1 MYIWRIGTIPRG
13 HLYYSSGPFH
23 NIFIFACIV
32 PLSVSPGK
40 RTTSIKY
47 KQVLQSYTCF
57 SFYTLKAEIYI
68 TISSLY
74 FCHCRFLF
82 RSSVLARPFPTI
94 SLSNNCTP
102 HYILYQDFNKKSLEN
117 RFILSNISTSNE
129 IQWIPSVINM
139 CIMSIT
145 LLYFCL
151 LRIRITHKKLSST
164 CCNANILIIIRN
176 LFFIVHQLRFI
187 YSIVYT
193 KMMCLKKLFTLYTT
207 SQEYKKTQIY
217 LFHQKILNTVFCNI
231 SSFKE
236 NTNRKNIVATKGFFT
251 SLLNWNKISGY
262 SIKTGTVRF
271 INEQKLSFYQISTC
285 LIIHHI

>member
-1 MYIWRIGTIPRG
+1 MVPFITYLFLLALLHFQFLQEKEQLLSNTNK
-13 HLYYSSGPFH
+13 YYRATLASVFILEKLKSTLPSAL
-23 NIFIFACIV
+23 FIFVIV
-32 PLSVSPGK
+32 EFCSEVQYWPARS
-40 RTTSIKY
+40 
-47 KQVLQSYTCF
+47 Q
-57 SFYTLKAEIYI
+57 
-68 TISSLY
+68 TIS
-74 FCHCRFLF
+74 H
-82 RSSVLARPFPTI
+82 SS
-94 SLSNNCTP
+94 NCTP
-102 HYILYQDFNKKSLEN
+102 YYILYQDFNKKSLEN

-193 KMMCLKKLFTLYTT
+193 KMMYLKKLFTLYTT
-207 SQEYKKTQIY
+207 SLKFTKNTKKTQIY
-217 LFHQKILNTVFCNI
+217 LFHQKILNKVFCYI

-236 NTNRKNIVATKGFFT
+236 NTNRKNIAATKGFFI

-262 SIKTGTVRF
+262 SI
-271 INEQKLSFYQISTC
+271 
-285 LIIHHI
+285 